1 MLAEVLFN
9 IICNKSDDQI
19 KKIHSR
25 IFLSA
30 SINRLLFLPYY
41 CWCCGDTASTSR
53 VETLWRNINYDL
65 ITPENMQ

>member
-30 SINRLLFLPYY
+30 SINRLLFLPIIIGVVEIQLQQVV
-41 CWCCGDTASTSR
+41 WKHCGG
-53 VETLWRNINYDL
+53 I
-65 ITPENMQ
+65 